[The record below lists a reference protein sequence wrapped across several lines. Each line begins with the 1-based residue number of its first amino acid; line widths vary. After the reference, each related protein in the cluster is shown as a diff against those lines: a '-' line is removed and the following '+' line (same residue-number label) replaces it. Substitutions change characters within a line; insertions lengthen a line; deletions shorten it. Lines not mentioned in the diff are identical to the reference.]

1 MAGLVE
7 AINSGCSSRASPLTS
22 PHSQNSSNSVSLNGS
37 IGIAPPAFVIPASID
52 GSLLNVKGVGPMRKQ
67 NSTSSLGTVLD
78 SASAGGHTSVK
89 MMASDGPQHH
99 HQSSSLRKMSTSSID
114 EQV

>member
-1 MAGLVE
+1 
-7 AINSGCSSRASPLTS
+7 
-22 PHSQNSSNSVSLNGS
+22 
-37 IGIAPPAFVIPASID
+37 
-52 GSLLNVKGVGPMRKQ
+52 MRKQ